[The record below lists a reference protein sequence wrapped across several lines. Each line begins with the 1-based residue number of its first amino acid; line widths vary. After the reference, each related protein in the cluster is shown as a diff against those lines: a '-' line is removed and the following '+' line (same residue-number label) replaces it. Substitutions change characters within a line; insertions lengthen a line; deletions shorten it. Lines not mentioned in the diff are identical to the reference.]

1 MDLVFYPDPIL
12 RKRAAAVSKVDE
24 AVREKIREMLTLMY
38 REKGVG
44 LAAPQVGWGARIFVV
59 NTQGQED
66 PGAERVF
73 INPEIHLPS
82 GPLDEVIEVEGCL
95 SIPGIRGKVARHRRL
110 RVRAMD
116 AQGQPIDE
124 EVSDLLARVI
134 QHELDHL
141 DGILFITRLNT
152 TERMLAGK
160 TLKKLEKEYRER
172 QRPPR

>member
-1 MDLVFYPDPIL
+1 
-12 RKRAAAVSKVDE
+12 
-24 AVREKIREMLTLMY
+24 
-38 REKGVG
+38 
-44 LAAPQVGWGARIFVV
+44 
-59 NTQGQED
+59 
-66 PGAERVF
+66 
-73 INPEIHLPS
+73 
-82 GPLDEVIEVEGCL
+82 
-95 SIPGIRGKVARHRRL
+95 
-110 RVRAMD
+110 MD